1 MLKQLVGQGCP
12 VVVGAFYAL
21 IELVPMMKIS
31 KLELDRH
38 QTVKK
43 DNELLLGL
51 VVESLLDVDVTN
63 VDSVNP

>member
-1 MLKQLVGQGCP
+1 
-12 VVVGAFYAL
+12 
-21 IELVPMMKIS
+21 MMKIS